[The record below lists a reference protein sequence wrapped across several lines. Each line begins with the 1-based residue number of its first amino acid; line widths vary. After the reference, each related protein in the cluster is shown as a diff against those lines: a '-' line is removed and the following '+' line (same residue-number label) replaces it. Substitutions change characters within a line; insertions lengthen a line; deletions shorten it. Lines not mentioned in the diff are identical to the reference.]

1 MQKRKYTR
9 IKAVEAEILR
19 MHSEGETHRSIAEA
33 FGLEREQVKK
43 FLKRHRENQAML
55 WERESSKLKG
65 RPRKDG
71 QPPRQNPETE
81 LKRLRM
87 ANKLLR
93 DFLLSMERK

>member
-1 MQKRKYTR
+1 MQKRRYTR
-9 IKAVEAEILR
+9 IKAVEAKILR
-19 MHSEGETHRSIAEA
+19 MHSEGETHRSIAEV

-43 FLKRHRENQAML
+43 FLKRHREKQAML
-55 WERESSKLKG
+55 CEKGSSKPKG

-87 ANKLLR
+87 ENKLLR
-93 DFLLSMERK
+93 DFLLSIERK

>member
-19 MHSEGETHRSIAEA
+19 HSEGETHRSIAEV

-55 WERESSKLKG
+55 WERESSKPKG

-81 LKRLRM
+81 LKRVRM
-87 ANKLLR
+87 ENKLLR

>member
-19 MHSEGETHRSIAEA
+19 MHSEGETHRSIAEV

-55 WERESSKLKG
+55 WERESSKPKG

-71 QPPRQNPETE
+71 QSPRQNPETE
-81 LKRLRM
+81 LKRLRIE
-87 ANKLLR
+87 NKLLR